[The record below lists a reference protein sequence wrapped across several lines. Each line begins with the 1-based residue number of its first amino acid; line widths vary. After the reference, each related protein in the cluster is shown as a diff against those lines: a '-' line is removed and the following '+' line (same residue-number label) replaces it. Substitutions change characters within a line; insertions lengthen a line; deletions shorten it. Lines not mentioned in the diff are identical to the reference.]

1 MTTLKF
7 KSNIKC
13 TGCLAKVSPILNA
26 EPMLENWE
34 VDIYT
39 PEKTLT
45 INTNEADTQK
55 VIEALEK
62 AVGTVGFK
70 IEEI

>member
-1 MTTLKF
+1 MKTLKF

-26 EPMLENWE
+26 EPMLTKWE
-34 VDIYT
+34 VDILT

-45 INTNEADTQK
+45 IQTNEEDTEK
-55 VIEALEK
+55 VIKAIEK
-62 AVGTVGFK
+62 GIATVGFK
-70 IEEI
+70 IEEL

>member
-1 MTTLKF
+1 MKTLKF

-13 TGCLAKVSPILNA
+13 TGCLAKVSPLLN
-26 EPMLENWE
+26 EESMLESWE
-34 VDIYT
+34 VNILT

-45 INTNEADTQK
+45 VTTNEEDEEK
-55 VIEALEK
+55 VKEIIENAIGK
-62 AVGTVGFK
+62 VGFK

>member
-45 INTNEADTQK
+45 INTKEVDTEK